1 MHQRPFQRP
10 RETPPTM
17 NTGAK
22 NWASPLPAPHLV
34 SRKPLPTAF
43 TCPEPGFVLSC
54 WSVWFGFLNSVI
66 FYFLFL
72 KRHKH
77 PHVNRGNWFVRGQR
91 GGPTSG

>member
-1 MHQRPFQRP
+1 MHQWPFQTP

-43 TCPEPGFVLSC
+43 TCPEPGGAEVVC
-54 WSVWFGFLNSVI
+54 A
-66 FYFLFL
+66 
-72 KRHKH
+72 
-77 PHVNRGNWFVRGQR
+77 
-91 GGPTSG
+91 GGRQGVGAAGWEWLR